1 MKCKLK
7 VKPLSVN
14 SANALDKKKFK
25 AKVKKKLPKQVTLTK
40 GRLFINYDIY
50 LSNER
55 SDLNNYVKIC
65 QDSIFEAYNL
75 EDSNIYEQH
84 ERKFICKKGKEK
96 IVFTLEPLSAYRLK
110 QAWKQIR
117 ILFLIIFIFLLAIFS
132 DCLRLTS

>member
-1 MKCKLK
+1 MRCKIK

-40 GRLFINYDIY
+40 GKLFISYDIY
-50 LSNER
+50 LSNPR
-55 SDLNNYVKIC
+55 SDLNNYVKIM
-65 QDSIFEAYNL
+65 QDAIFEAYNL

-84 ERKFICKKGKEK
+84 ERKFITRKGKEK
-96 IVFTLEPLSAYRLK
+96 IIFTLEPLSTYRLK

-117 ILFLIIFIFLLAIFS
+117 IIFLIIFVYLLALFS
-132 DCLRLTS
+132 ETIRLTA